1 MICHLFLLFVQS
13 EYFIYWTQ
21 CSDWLFSFSVRQ
33 IRILYLLD
41 TVFWLIVFFAVHPI
55 RILYLLDTVF
65 WLVVFIFC
73 SSNQRLYLLDTV
85 FWLVVF
91 FAVHPIRI
99 LYLLDI
105 HISVPIGCFLA
116 VRQIR
121 ILYLLDTVFW
131 FRLCFLAVHPIR
143 ILYLLEIHIS
153 VLIGCFLT
161 RSKQIYFQCFMP
173 ERPGLFC
180 TLIHNKEN
188 TILTWWMLLKQVNK
202 SKTNNLKIQ
211 IKTQHS

>member
-1 MICHLFLLFVQS
+1 MSNQSTLVFDMSFV
-13 EYFIYWTQ
+13 FT
-21 CSDWLFSFSVRQ
+21 VR
-33 IRILYLLD
+33 
-41 TVFWLIVFFAVHPI
+41 PI

-91 FAVHPIRI
+91 F
-99 LYLLDI
+99 
-105 HISVPIGCFLA
+105 
-116 VRQIR
+116 
-121 ILYLLDTVFW
+121 
-131 FRLCFLAVHPIR
+131 AVHPIR